1 MTAVRMAG
9 NRQLMTN
16 PQTHEPPSTHGGS
29 DARPQRYQ
37 LGLDLGG
44 TSVKAVAVTSAGESL
59 ERFHEPFELAE
70 PLAFARAVRA
80 VLHRATATLGVPA
93 AVGLSAPG
101 IAAKD
106 GRSIAF
112 MPGRFEGLEG
122 LVWGEYLGRN
132 EGVPVLNDAQSA
144 LLGEVWCGAAL
155 GARNVVL
162 LTLGTGVGGAAM
174 VDGRLLRGHT
184 GKAGHLGHVSL
195 DPTGERDIC
204 RTPGSLE
211 DAIGNHNISRRSG
224 GRFATTHDLVRA
236 HESGDPFATAVW
248 LRSVRA
254 LASAIASFGNILDP
268 EVVIVGGGVAR
279 SGDSLFRPLREFLD
293 DWGWRPG
300 GSGLRL
306 VAAELGEWAG
316 ACGAAWNAGQCAAS
330 GVSAASG

>member
-80 VLHRATATLGVPA
+80 VLDRATATLGVPA

-174 VDGRLLRGHT
+174 VDGRLLRGHNAT
-184 GKAGHLGHVSL
+184 ARASAWGVVGAILPLLLIAPFRSIDVPSSTHIWVNLGALAVVSTVFPVFFLNAGIQKVGPARAAIIGTVEPLL
-195 DPTGERDIC
+195 TIILAALFLGERLQPIQ
-204 RTPGSLE
+204 LV
-211 DAIGNHNISRRSG
+211 G
-224 GRFATTHDLVRA
+224 GAFI
-236 HESGDPFATAVW
+236 
-248 LRSVRA
+248 
-254 LASAIASFGNILDP
+254 LASVILLQ
-268 EVVIVGGGVAR
+268 VQGMR
-279 SGDSLFRPLREFLD
+279 RP
-293 DWGWRPG
+293 
-300 GSGLRL
+300 SSSIK
-306 VAAELGEWAG
+306 A
-316 ACGAAWNAGQCAAS
+316 
-330 GVSAASG
+330 